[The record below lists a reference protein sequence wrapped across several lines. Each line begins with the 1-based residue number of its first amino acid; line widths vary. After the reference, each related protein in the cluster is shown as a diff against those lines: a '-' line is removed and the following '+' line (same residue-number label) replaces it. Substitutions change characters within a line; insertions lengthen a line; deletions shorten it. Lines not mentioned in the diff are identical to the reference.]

1 MKLEGGIKEL
11 QGYDS
16 LGWSWLLGVC
26 SNVDGRG
33 RALTKKWMEGV
44 LSFANMD
51 KLSRLSLPIAVCRGL
66 TMTTYSF
73 TGSKIICNR
82 NQLYSSIILYNALS
96 R

>member
-16 LGWSWLLGVC
+16 LGWSWLLGVY

-44 LSFANMD
+44 LSFATMD
-51 KLSRLSLPIAVCRGL
+51 KLSRLA
-66 TMTTYSF
+66 TH
-73 TGSKIICNR
+73 
-82 NQLYSSIILYNALS
+82 SSMSWFDNDHPFFHWK
-96 R
+96 